1 MQGYKAIDDVSSA
14 EPKWVKRNVDV
25 LIQLLQTGE
34 LYSAIILSLHTEP
47 RHR

>member
-34 LYSAIILSLHTEP
+34 LPSAIGLP
-47 RHR
+47 